1 MNTDMMM
8 WIAFGLYCLF
18 GSMLAAALIKESK
31 NADVEDSLRLSLYVL
46 LVITAVGWPVSLACV
61 SVIRL
66 GRWMSRNKSQ

>member
-18 GSMLAAALIKESK
+18 AGMIAAALIKESR
-31 NADVEDSLRLSLYVL
+31 NMDVEDNLRPSLYVL
-46 LVITAVGWPVSLACV
+46 LVITAAGWPVSLACV

-66 GRWMSRNKSQ
+66 GRRMSRKI